1 MKRLSVDIR
10 TIAAWLPVGLL
21 MALMPTLLFP
31 VFSVQRVVMIALV
44 LAWIVDVIVNRRWV
58 GWRMSGDKWV
68 FALMIVFFLITPLHQ
83 LFDIPATTYY
93 HQQIERRLPFLV
105 VGLMGLLGFS
115 DKLRVRY
122 VGYAMLLSGVAALVT
137 VLIVQG
143 IEGNLPLSDFRYWF
157 NLTRHT
163 VIASHMEFNL
173 YLNIALV
180 MGFYALQS
188 RIPRAM
194 KIAVVV
200 AMFICFGMLLIS
212 DGRVGMITALLM
224 VLVLGLRLPVVRRYA
239 WVTGVLVVLIAGGAF
254 WHISRNPRFSWEYV
268 RHETRLVV
276 WDYSVEMIKEKPWVG
291 YGLSSLSE
299 EYVTKA
305 YEHQGM
311 QQVYI
316 GQLLQLPEF
325 SERARDMYLIHP
337 HSTFLEITL
346 EHGVFGLLVLLALII
361 AAAAVP
367 MRPQDKWYYAVTLAA
382 ILLQGCF
389 EPLGK
394 YFPPILICVTIFVWI
409 YGVEREGEPE
419 SDLPSQT
426 SD

>member
-1 MKRLSVDIR
+1 MNRFSVDYR
-10 TIAAWLPVGLL
+10 TIVAWLPVGLL

-31 VFSVQRVVMIALV
+31 IFPAQRAVLIMSV
-44 LAWIVDVIVNRRWV
+44 LAWIVDVIVNRRWE
-58 GWRMSGDKWV
+58 GWRMSGEKWV
-68 FALMIVFFLITPLHQ
+68 FALMIVFFLLTPLHQ

-105 VGLMGLLGFS
+105 VGLMGLVGFS

-122 VGYAMLLSGVAALVT
+122 IGYAMLLSGAAALVT
-137 VLIVQG
+137 VLILQG
-143 IEGNLPLSDFRYWF
+143 VDGHLQLEEFRYWF
-157 NLTRHT
+157 NLTRHMN
-163 VIASHMEFNL
+163 IASHMEYNL

-180 MGFYALQS
+180 MGFHALQS
-188 RIPRAM
+188 RVPRAV
-194 KIAVVV
+194 KIAIVI
-200 AMFICFGMLLIS
+200 AMFACFGMLLIS
-212 DGRVGMITALLM
+212 DGRVGMLTALVM
-224 VLVLGLRLPVVRRYA
+224 VLVLGLRLPAVRRYA
-239 WVTGVLVVLIAGGAF
+239 WVTGVLVILIAGGAL
-254 WHISRNPRFSWEYV
+254 WHICRNPRFSWEYV
-268 RHETRLVV
+268 RQETRLVV

-311 QQVYI
+311 REIYF

-325 SERARDMYLIHP
+325 SERPRDMYLIHP

-346 EHGVFGLLVLLALII
+346 EHGVIGLFVLLGLII
-361 AAAAVP
+361 AAAAVR
-367 MRPQDKWYYAVTLAA
+367 MRPQDKWYYAMTLAA
-382 ILLQGCF
+382 IMLQACF

-409 YGVEREGEPE
+409 YGVERRSEVE
-419 SDLPSQT
+419 SELPSQT